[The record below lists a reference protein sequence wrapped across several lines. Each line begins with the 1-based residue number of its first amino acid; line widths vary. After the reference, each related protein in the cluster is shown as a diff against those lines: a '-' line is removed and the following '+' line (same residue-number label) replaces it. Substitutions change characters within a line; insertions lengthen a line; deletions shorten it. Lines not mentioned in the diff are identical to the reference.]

1 MKFIQGIISLIFVQI
16 KFEKKIKG
24 AKLHKIYYLE
34 EMTKPEKMRFS
45 AYNSNQIITLSTVI
59 LICYILFSAFTHPK
73 PPYTVKKIIID
84 AGHGGH
90 DPGCIGSSA
99 REKDVTLAVALKLGK
114 LIEENLQGVEVV
126 YTRTKDVFVELY
138 ERANIANKNKGDL
151 FISIHCNSACYID
164 KKTRKEICNQEA
176 FGAETYVLGLH
187 RAKEH
192 LAVAKRENEV
202 ILKEENY
209 QKNYD
214 GFDPSSDEAHIIF
227 TMYQSAFF
235 EQSIQFASRI
245 QHHFKEKAQRVDRG
259 VKQAGLLVLART
271 AMPAVL
277 IEIGFLTNRQEE
289 EFLKN
294 SENQLL
300 VASSIFEAIKDFKG
314 DNENSKNKSTI
325 SSDKKTINEAN
336 NTDNVVAEEKNT
348 EKKYQNNNKTPET
361 ISKTNESSKE
371 KKEIIFRV
379 QLLSSPK
386 AIATNSENFN
396 GLSPI
401 WEYKTDETY
410 RYTFGEA
417 YSLSEATTLQKTARD
432 KGFKDAFVVAFKNG
446 QRISV
451 NEALKELN
459 P

>member
-1 MKFIQGIISLIFVQI
+1 
-16 KFEKKIKG
+16 
-24 AKLHKIYYLE
+24 
-34 EMTKPEKMRFS
+34 MRFL
-45 AYNSNQIITLSTVI
+45 AYNSKQIVSASTVI
-59 LICYILFSAFTHPK
+59 LICFIVFSAFRHPA
-73 PPYTVKKIIID
+73 PPYSVKKIVID

-99 REKDVTLAVALKLGK
+99 REKDVTLAVSLKLGK
-114 LIEENLQGVEVV
+114 LIEEQLPGVEVV

-164 KKTRKEICNQEA
+164 KKTRKEVCNQEA

-235 EQSIQFASRI
+235 DQSIHFASRV
-245 QHHFKEKAQRVDRG
+245 QHHFKEKAKRVDRG

-294 SENQLL
+294 SENQLT

-314 DNENSKNKSTI
+314 DNENTKNKGVVGP
-325 SSDKKTINEAN
+325 DKKTIDQAN
-336 NTDNVVAEEKNT
+336 TPENKTTEKTTEKNT
-348 EKKYQNNNKTPET
+348 QNDKKTVNSNNKNTELA
-361 ISKTNESSKE
+361 SENKG
-371 KKEIIFRV
+371 IIFRV
-379 QLLSSPK
+379 QLASSPK
-386 AIATNSENFN
+386 AIATNPDNFN

-410 RYTFGEA
+410 RYTYGEA
-417 YSLSEATTLQKTARD
+417 VSMSEATYLQKTARE
-432 KGFKDAFVVAFKNG
+432 KGYKDAFVVAFKNG

>member
-1 MKFIQGIISLIFVQI
+1 MSLISDNRKSVLWLLGVLTACFIVLSAF
-16 KFEKKIKG
+16 KNYPPPYSLKKI
-24 AKLHKIYYLE
+24 
-34 EMTKPEKMRFS
+34 
-45 AYNSNQIITLSTVI
+45 V
-59 LICYILFSAFTHPK
+59 
-73 PPYTVKKIIID
+73 ID

-90 DPGCIGSSA
+90 DPGCIGSST
-99 REKDVTLAVALKLGK
+99 REKDITLAVALKLGK
-114 LIEENLQGVEVV
+114 MIEEQMPGVEVV

-164 KKTRKEICNQEA
+164 KKTKKEICNQEA

-235 EQSIQFASRI
+235 DQSIQFASRV
-245 QHHFKEKAQRVDRG
+245 QHHLKEKAQRVDRG

-277 IEIGFLTNRQEE
+277 IEIGFLTNKQEE
-289 EFLKN
+289 DFLKN
-294 SENQLL
+294 TENQKEI
-300 VASSIFEAIKDFKG
+300 AASIFEAIKDFKG
-314 DNENSKNKSTI
+314 ENENSKQKNI
-325 SSDKKTINEAN
+325 SSIDKKTIEQAN
-336 NTDNVVAEEKNT
+336 NTDNNII
-348 EKKYQNNNKTPET
+348 EKKPE
-361 ISKTNESSKE
+361 NE
-371 KKEIIFRV
+371 KKNNALENKSTEIVKENKGIIFRV
-379 QLLSSPK
+379 QITTSPK
-386 AIATNSENFN
+386 AIATNPENFN

-401 WEYKTDETY
+401 WEYKADNTY
-410 RYTFGEA
+410 RYTYGEA
-417 YSLSEATTLQKTARD
+417 FSLSEATFLQKTARE
-432 KGFKDAFVVAFKNG
+432 KGYKDAFVVAFKNG

>member
-1 MKFIQGIISLIFVQI
+1 MKDPIHMLSLKSLQ
-16 KFEKKIKG
+16 K
-24 AKLHKIYYLE
+24 HY
-34 EMTKPEKMRFS
+34 
-45 AYNSNQIITLSTVI
+45 ITLLIGI
-59 LICYILFSAFTHPK
+59 LLCLILFSAFRHPA
-73 PPYTVKKIIID
+73 PPYSLKKIVID

-90 DPGCIGSSA
+90 DPGCLGSSSK
-99 REKDVTLAVALKLGK
+99 EKEVTLAVALKLGK
-114 LIEENLQGVEVV
+114 MIEEQMPGVDVI
-126 YTRTKDVFVELY
+126 YTRNKDVFVELY

-151 FISIHCNSACYID
+151 FMSIHCNSACYID
-164 KKTRKEICNQEA
+164 KKTKKEICNQEA

-227 TMYQSAFF
+227 TMFQSAFF
-235 EQSIQFASRI
+235 EQSIQFASKV
-245 QHHFKEKAQRVDRG
+245 QQQFKEKTKRVDRG

-289 EFLKN
+289 IFLK
-294 SENQLL
+294 SPENQQEM
-300 VASSIFEAIKDFKG
+300 AAAIFEAIKEYKG
-314 DNENSKNKSTI
+314 DTENNKNKPSPP
-325 SSDKKTINEAN
+325 DKKTIEKANETEN
-336 NTDNVVAEEKNT
+336 KTSPVNESKSNT
-348 EKKYQNNNKTPET
+348 ELNKG
-361 ISKTNESSKE
+361 IVFK
-371 KKEIIFRV
+371 V
-379 QLLSSPK
+379 QIASSPK
-386 AIATNSENFN
+386 QISTTAENFN

-401 WEYKTDETY
+401 GEYKTDETY
-410 RYTFGEA
+410 RYTYGEA
-417 YSLSEATTLQKTARD
+417 LTMSEASNLQKQAKE
-432 KGFKDAFVVAFKNG
+432 KGYKDAFVVAFKNG

>member
-1 MKFIQGIISLIFVQI
+1 
-16 KFEKKIKG
+16 
-24 AKLHKIYYLE
+24 
-34 EMTKPEKMRFS
+34 MRFLF
-45 AYNSNQIITLSTVI
+45 NNIKQIIALISII
-59 LICYILFSAFTHPK
+59 LISFIIFSAFIHPTQ
-73 PPYTVKKIIID
+73 PYTVKKIIID

-90 DPGCIGSSA
+90 DPGCIGSIA
-99 REKDVTLAVALKLGK
+99 KEKDITLAVALKLGK
-114 LIEENLQGVEVV
+114 LIEENLPGVEVV
-126 YTRTKDVFVELY
+126 FTRKKDVFVELH

-164 KKTRKEICNQEA
+164 KKTKKEICNQDA

-209 QKNYD
+209 EKNYD
-214 GFDPSSDEAHIIF
+214 GFDPTSDEAHIIF

-235 EQSIQFASRI
+235 EQSIQFASRV
-245 QHHFKEKAQRVDRG
+245 QHYFKEKAQRVDRG

-314 DNENSKNKSTI
+314 DIENSNFKPTTT
-325 SSDKKTINEAN
+325 SDKKTISEAN
-336 NTDNVVAEEKNT
+336 NTNNIIVAEEKNS
-348 EKKYQNNNKTPET
+348 EKKQQTINKTSDT
-361 ISKTNESSKE
+361 NSKINEFSKE

-379 QLLSSPK
+379 QILTSPK
-386 AIATNSENFN
+386 AIDTNSENFK

-410 RYTFGEA
+410 RYTYGEA
-417 YSLSEATTLQKTARD
+417 YSLKEATTLQKTARD

>member
-1 MKFIQGIISLIFVQI
+1 MI
-16 KFEKKIKG
+16 K
-24 AKLHKIYYLE
+24 
-34 EMTKPEKMRFS
+34 PCKMRFL
-45 AYNSNQIITLSTVI
+45 AYNSKQIVSASTVM
-59 LICYILFSAFTHPK
+59 LICFIVFSAFRHPA
-73 PPYTVKKIIID
+73 PPYSIKKIVID

-114 LIEENLQGVEVV
+114 MIEEQIPGVEVV

-164 KKTRKEICNQEA
+164 KKTKKEVCNQEA

-245 QHHFKEKAQRVDRG
+245 QHHFKEKANRVDRG

-277 IEIGFLTNRQEE
+277 IEIGFLTNKQEE

-294 SENQLL
+294 SENQNEIA
-300 VASSIFEAIKDFKG
+300 ASILEAIKDFKG
-314 DNENSKNKSTI
+314 DSEAVKNKNNTAP
-325 SSDKKTINEAN
+325 DKKTIEQAN
-336 NTDNVVAEEKNT
+336 NSENKTTQNNT
-348 EKKYQNNNKTPET
+348 QNEKKNITSENKSTDE
-361 ISKTNESSKE
+361 TNENKG
-371 KKEIIFRV
+371 IVFRV
-379 QLLSSPK
+379 QIASSPK
-386 AIATNSENFN
+386 AIATTPENFN

-401 WEYKTDETY
+401 WEYKTNETY
-410 RYTFGEA
+410 RYA
-417 YSLSEATTLQKTARD
+417 YGNALTMSEATYLQKTARE
-432 KGFKDAFVVAFKNG
+432 KGYKDAFVVAFKNG

>member
-1 MKFIQGIISLIFVQI
+1 MKNIQGVISLIFVQNRLQ
-16 KFEKKIKG
+16 KIKG
-24 AKLHKIYYLE
+24 AKLHKIYYLK
-34 EMTKPEKMRFS
+34 EMIKPRKMRFL
-45 AYNSNQIITLSTVI
+45 AYNSKYIITASTVF
-59 LICYILFSAFTHPK
+59 LICFILFSAFRHPA
-73 PPYTVKKIIID
+73 PPYSVKKIVID

-90 DPGCIGSSA
+90 DPGCLGSGSK
-99 REKDVTLAVALKLGK
+99 EKEVTLAVALKLGK
-114 LIEENLQGVEVV
+114 MIEEQMQGVEVI
-126 YTRTKDVFVELY
+126 YTRNKDVFVELY
-138 ERANIANKNKGDL
+138 ERANIANKHKGDL

-164 KKTRKEICNQEA
+164 KKTKKEICNQEA

-235 EQSIQFASRI
+235 EQSIQFASRV
-245 QHHFKEKAQRVDRG
+245 QHHFKEKAKRVDRG

-294 SENQLL
+294 NENQLTIA
-300 VASSIFEAIKDFKG
+300 ASILEAIKDFKG
-314 DNENSKNKSTI
+314 DNENNKNKGSV
-325 SSDKKTINEAN
+325 SPDKKTIEQAN
-336 NTDNVVAEEKNT
+336 TPENKTTEKTIEKNT
-348 EKKYQNNNKTPET
+348 QTDKKNTNQETKNPDLTTENKG
-361 ISKTNESSKE
+361 
-371 KKEIIFRV
+371 IIFRV
-379 QLLSSPK
+379 QLASSPK
-386 AIATNSENFN
+386 AIATNPDNFN

-401 WEYKTDETY
+401 WEYKTDDTY
-410 RYTFGEA
+410 RYTYGEA
-417 YSLSEATTLQKTARD
+417 YSMSEATYLQKTARD
-432 KGFKDAFVVAFKNG
+432 KGYKDAFVVAFKNG

>member
-1 MKFIQGIISLIFVQI
+1 MI
-16 KFEKKIKG
+16 K
-24 AKLHKIYYLE
+24 
-34 EMTKPEKMRFS
+34 PRKMRILDKTYRQAITVLS
-45 AYNSNQIITLSTVI
+45 AIVLGI
-59 LICYILFSAFTHPK
+59 ILFSAFRHPA
-73 PPYTVKKIIID
+73 PQYSVKKIVID

-114 LIEENLQGVEVV
+114 MIEEQLSDVEVI
-126 YTRTKDVFVELY
+126 YTRKKDVFVELH

-164 KKTRKEICNQEA
+164 KKTKKEICNQEA

-245 QHHFKEKAQRVDRG
+245 QHHFKEKAKRIDRG

-294 SENQLL
+294 SENQTAI
-300 VASSIFEAIKDFKG
+300 ASSILEAIKDFKG
-314 DNENSKNKSTI
+314 DNESNKTKPLNTHP
-325 SSDKKTINEAN
+325 DKKTLDNVN
-336 NTDNVVAEEKNT
+336 NTDNNTT
-348 EKKYQNNNKTPET
+348 EKLA
-361 ISKTNESSKE
+361 E
-371 KKEIIFRV
+371 KKTESDNKNLSPHNKLNETNKGIVFRV
-379 QLLSSPK
+379 QITTSPK
-386 AIATNSENFN
+386 PLEIKDENFN

-401 WEYKTDETY
+401 WEYKADNTY
-410 RYTFGEA
+410 RYTYGEA
-417 YSLSEATTLQKTARD
+417 FNLSEAIYLQKTARE
-432 KGFKDAFVVAFKNG
+432 KGYKDAFVVAFKNG

>member
-1 MKFIQGIISLIFVQI
+1 
-16 KFEKKIKG
+16 
-24 AKLHKIYYLE
+24 
-34 EMTKPEKMRFS
+34 MRFLANKS
-45 AYNSNQIITLSTVI
+45 KQIITAIAVLVI
-59 LICYILFSAFTHPK
+59 CFIVFSAFRHPA
-73 PPYTVKKIIID
+73 PPYSVKKVVID

-114 LIEENLQGVEVV
+114 MIEEQMPGVEVV

-164 KKTRKEICNQEA
+164 KKTKKEICNQEA

-235 EQSIQFASRI
+235 DQSIQFASRV
-245 QHHFKEKAQRVDRG
+245 QHHLKEKAKRIDRG

-294 SENQLL
+294 ADNQKE
-300 VASSIFEAIKDFKG
+300 VAASIFEAIKDFKG
-314 DNENSKNKSTI
+314 ESETIKNKHNTAP
-325 SSDKKTINEAN
+325 DKKTVEQAN
-336 NTDNVVAEEKNT
+336 IPENKTIEKNT
-348 EKKYQNNNKTPET
+348 QNEKKNITPEN
-361 ISKTNESSKE
+361 KTNELSTENKG
-371 KKEIIFRV
+371 IIFRV
-379 QLLSSPK
+379 QIASSPK
-386 AIATNSENFN
+386 AITTNPENFN

-410 RYTFGEA
+410 RYTYGEA
-417 YSLSEATTLQKTARD
+417 LTMSEATYLQKNARE
-432 KGFKDAFVVAFKNG
+432 KGYKDAFVVAFKNG

>member
-1 MKFIQGIISLIFVQI
+1 
-16 KFEKKIKG
+16 
-24 AKLHKIYYLE
+24 
-34 EMTKPEKMRFS
+34 MRFLANKS
-45 AYNSNQIITLSTVI
+45 KQIITVI
-59 LICYILFSAFTHPK
+59 AVFVICFIVFSAFRHPA
-73 PPYTVKKIIID
+73 PSYSVKKVVID

-90 DPGCIGSSA
+90 DPGCIGSST
-99 REKDVTLAVALKLGK
+99 REKDITLAVALKLGK
-114 LIEENLQGVEVV
+114 MIEEQMPGVEVV

-164 KKTRKEICNQEA
+164 KKTKKEICNQEA
-176 FGAETYVLGLH
+176 FGSETYVLGLH

-235 EQSIQFASRI
+235 EQSIQFASRV
-245 QHHFKEKAQRVDRG
+245 QYHLNEKAKRVDRG

-294 SENQLL
+294 AENQKE
-300 VASSIFEAIKDFKG
+300 VAASIFEAIKDFKG
-314 DNENSKNKSTI
+314 DNESIKNKNNTAP
-325 SSDKKTINEAN
+325 DKKTLEQAN
-336 NTDNVVAEEKNT
+336 IPENKTTEKNT
-348 EKKYQNNNKTPET
+348 QDEKKNITPEN
-361 ISKTNESSKE
+361 KSSGLTTENKG
-371 KKEIIFRV
+371 IIFRV
-379 QLLSSPK
+379 QIVTSPK
-386 AIATNSENFN
+386 AIAINPENFN

-401 WEYKTDETY
+401 WEYKTNETY
-410 RYTFGEA
+410 RYTYGEA
-417 YSLSEATTLQKTARD
+417 FTINEATYLQKTARE
-432 KGFKDAFVVAFKNG
+432 KGYKDAFVVAFKNG

>member
-1 MKFIQGIISLIFVQI
+1 MI
-16 KFEKKIKG
+16 K
-24 AKLHKIYYLE
+24 
-34 EMTKPEKMRFS
+34 PRKMRILDKTYRQAITVLS
-45 AYNSNQIITLSTVI
+45 AIAIGV
-59 LICYILFSAFTHPK
+59 ILFSAFRHPA
-73 PPYTVKKIIID
+73 PPYSVKKIVID

-114 LIEENLQGVEVV
+114 MIEEQLPGVEVI
-126 YTRTKDVFVELY
+126 YTRNKDVFVELH

-164 KKTRKEICNQEA
+164 KKTKKEICNQEA

-227 TMYQSAFF
+227 TMFQSAFF

-245 QHHFKEKAQRVDRG
+245 QHHFREKANRVDRG

-289 EFLKN
+289 EFLKS
-294 SENQLL
+294 SENQTTIA
-300 VASSIFEAIKDFKG
+300 ASILEAIKDFKG
-314 DNENSKNKSTI
+314 DSENIKNKGSN
-325 SSDKKTINEAN
+325 SVPDKKTVENAN
-336 NTDNVVAEEKNT
+336 
-348 EKKYQNNNKTPET
+348 TPEIKT
-361 ISKTNESSKE
+361 TEKTNEKKIETDKKNTSTESKSNE
-371 KKEIIFRV
+371 LAAENKGIIFRV
-379 QLLSSPK
+379 QIATSPK
-386 AIATNSENFN
+386 AIATNAENFN

-401 WEYKTDETY
+401 WEYKTDNTY
-410 RYTFGEA
+410 RYTYGEA
-417 YSLSEATTLQKTARD
+417 FTLSEAIYLQKTARE
-432 KGFKDAFVVAFKNG
+432 KGYKDAFVVAFKNG